1 MKREKLKIKMD
12 KGNRVEENNY
22 SAGFHRA
29 SRASRSSISRAS
41 IGFLL
46 ILSFVLSSTVIS
58 VNAKCH
64 FTCHIA
70 DTQRTRQELTFE
82 MWLRWSDP
90 VSQRA
95 GKEVERML
103 RDIGIKVLLKPVTDV
118 RFRENFENRH
128 TFQMYIQ
135 GGGLS
140 TYPVHL
146 YERLHTNE
154 LRFLGTNNISYNN
167 TNFDVL
173 WEAIVEEDAIGR
185 RLISLWEA
193 QAAIDQDLP
202 YIPLFTTDV
211 VYTIRNEW
219 IGFNPKQGGIF
230 SELNRQTTINL
241 SHINDTDADFI
252 LAVPSFYVNYS
263 PLLSHDDLSRYLTSL
278 IFDSLVSVGEGLE
291 IIPWLAEE
299 WTISD
304 DGLSVTFDIIQGAR
318 WHDGEP
324 LTGEDV
330 KFTLDLLKRNT
341 NLTRPPLFN
350 ALEGVQLQGD
360 HSVTLNLEKPYA
372 WTLNDLAKIPIL
384 PQHLWNERDT
394 NWSLPLD
401 ESIIGSGPFIWNSN
415 ERREWIRLEANS
427 EYWMEGKPG
436 LGSLTLKVYDLT
448 KWRFQAI
455 LSGEADADF
464 RELDLSFKAEAEAD
478 DGLVPLEETRCLSS
492 RDYGM
497 YFNLLFDPAITD
509 VVFRKAIAYALD
521 NQIIAEAV
529 NPGFAIPS
537 ETYIQAEYFGN
548 RYYDPI
554 VNTYERNIFLA
565 NQMLDKAGYLDI
577 DADGVREMPS
587 KEAVQARELE
597 EEGIITTVVE
607 PIDSSLI
614 DELEGRI
621 VRSDWIAGISIIV
634 AAVAV
639 YLSLWK
645 RG

>member
-1 MKREKLKIKMD
+1 MNGEELRIKMD
-12 KGNRVEENNY
+12 NGNRLDENNY
-22 SAGFHRA
+22 SADVHRV
-29 SRASRSSISRAS
+29 SRASRFPITRAS

-46 ILSFVLSSTVIS
+46 ILSFVLLSTVIS

-70 DTQRTRQELTFE
+70 DTQRTREELTFE
-82 MWLRWSDP
+82 IWLRWSDP

-95 GKEVERML
+95 GEEVERML
-103 RDIGIKVLLKPVTDV
+103 RDIGINVYLKPVTDV
-118 RFRENFENRH
+118 RFRENFENRR
-128 TFQMYIQ
+128 TFQIYIQ

-140 TYPVHL
+140 TYPLHL

-154 LRFLGTNNISYNN
+154 LRFLGTNNINYNN

-173 WEAIVEEDAIGR
+173 WEAAEEEDAIGK

-193 QAAIDQDLP
+193 QGAVAQDIP

-211 VYTIRNEW
+211 VYTIRDEW
-219 IGFNPKQGGIF
+219 IGFNPMQGGIF
-230 SELNRQTTINL
+230 NELNRQTTINL

-278 IFDSLVSVGEGLE
+278 IYDSLVSVGEGLE

-304 DGLSVTFDIIQGAR
+304 DGLSVTFEIVQGAR
-318 WHDGEP
+318 WHDGKP

-330 KFTLDLLKRNT
+330 KFTLDLLTRYT
-341 NLTRPPLFN
+341 NLTKPPLFN

-360 HSVTLNLEKPYA
+360 HSVTLNLEEPYA
-372 WTLNDLAKIPIL
+372 WTLNDLAKTPIL
-384 PQHLWNERDT
+384 PQHLWNERSI

-401 ESIIGSGPFIWNSN
+401 EGIIGSGPFIWNSN
-415 ERREWIRLEANS
+415 ERREWIKLEANS
-427 EYWMEGKPG
+427 E
-436 LGSLTLKVYDLT
+436 YDLT
-448 KWRFQAI
+448 KWRFQAV

-492 RDYGM
+492 RDYGL
-497 YFNLLFDPAITD
+497 YFNLLFDPAIKD
-509 VVFRKAIAYALD
+509 VAFRKAIAYALD

-537 ETYIQAEYFGN
+537 ETYIQAEYYGD
-548 RYYDPI
+548 RYYDPL
-554 VNTYERNIFLA
+554 VNTYEQNIYFA
-565 NQMLDKAGYLDI
+565 NQILDHAGYIDI
-577 DADGVREMPS
+577 DADGVREMPQ
-587 KEAVQARELE
+587 KIDDDTGEGTPEEVTRAKLEA
-597 EEGIITTVVE
+597 
-607 PIDSSLI
+607 
-614 DELEGRI
+614 LEGTVASFSLSLNETQSLMTSMNEQSKNSLNLTYVMVAVTVLI
-621 VRSDWIAGISIIV
+621 
-634 AAVAV
+634 AAVALF
-639 YLSLWK
+639 YALRK
-645 RG
+645 